1 MFNWACSF
9 SKLVQRAQR
18 GTYVEIKF
26 LFHNTAG
33 PLATDLIDIFHGG
46 HILSGTAFL
55 KIELEFESSQ
65 TNGEIECDNVFS
77 TCFLALGLIIFGN
90 QVHRDERIA
99 P

>member
-1 MFNWACSF
+1 MFNWAGIF
-9 SKLVQRAQR
+9 PKLVQRAQR

-46 HILSGTAFL
+46 HILSGSAFL

-77 TCFLALGLIIFGN
+77 TCFLAFGFIIFGN
-90 QVHRDERIA
+90 HVHRDERIK